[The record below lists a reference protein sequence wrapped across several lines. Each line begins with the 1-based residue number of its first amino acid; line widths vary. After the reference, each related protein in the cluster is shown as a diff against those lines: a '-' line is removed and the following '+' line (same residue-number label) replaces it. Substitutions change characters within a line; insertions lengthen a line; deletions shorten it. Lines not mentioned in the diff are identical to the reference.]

1 MIIWWAVGS
10 SKKTRERREVKKNAK
25 KKKGYCTVDGRY
37 RSRELRDN
45 SLLLHRWNIYE
56 EINTCL
62 LVQIW
67 DRLKAT
73 SDTWYTNNR
82 LRLVAQKS
90 KGYGWH
96 GHTKR
101 WIIIDFV
108 ETTFYVDV
116 VLQRLVEN

>member
-25 KKKGYCTVDGRY
+25 KKK
-37 RSRELRDN
+37 DN
-45 SLLLHRWNIYE
+45 SNKELLFIGEDIYE
-56 EINTCL
+56 EINTSL

-82 LRLVAQKS
+82 LRLVAQKP

-108 ETTFYVDV
+108 ETTLYVDV
-116 VLQRLVEN
+116 VLQRIVEN